1 MRTFLGFV
9 TLALLSGFA
18 QAEDFDYTYVEAG
31 FVSAEFDELGVSV
44 DGDGFG
50 ISGSFAITDRYH
62 LFAEYSSLGFD
73 ALALLGTDFDINQL
87 AVGGG
92 MHHSLSPTIDFVGTL
107 AFVDAEFEVAIP
119 GLGSVGISESGF
131 GIGAGLRGA
140 MGSSFEWEAG
150 IDYVDAGGSG
160 TSLGV
165 DGRYYFTDTFAA
177 GAGVS
182 FDDDVTIFAVGM
194 RVEFGQ

>member
-18 QAEDFDYTYVEAG
+18 QAEDFDYTYAEAG
-31 FVSAEFDELGVSV
+31 YVSAEFDELGVDI
-44 DGDGFG
+44 DGDGFD

-107 AFVDAEFEVAIP
+107 AFVDAEIDATIP
-119 GLGSVGISESGF
+119 GLGSVGTSESGF
-131 GIGAGLRGA
+131 GIGAGLRGK

-160 TSLGV
+160 TSVGV
-165 DGRYYFTDTFAA
+165 DGRYYFTDTIAI
-177 GAGVS
+177 GGGIDL
-182 FDDDVTIFAVGM
+182 DDDVTVFAIGV
-194 RVEFGQ
+194 RAEFGQ

>member
-18 QAEDFDYTYVEAG
+18 QAEDFDYTYAEVG
-31 FVSAEFDELGVSV
+31 FVSAEFDELGVGI

-62 LFAEYSSLGFD
+62 VFAEYSSLGFD

-87 AVGGG
+87 AIGGG

-107 AFVDAEFEVAIP
+107 AFVDAEFDVTIP

-165 DGRYYFTDTFAA
+165 NGRYYFTDTFAI
-177 GAGVS
+177 GGGIDL
-182 FDDDVTIFAVGM
+182 DDDVTVFGIGV

>member
-18 QAEDFDYTYVEAG
+18 QAEDFDYTYAEVG
-31 FVSAEFDELGVSV
+31 FVSAEFEELGVDV

-62 LFAEYSSLGFD
+62 LFAEYSSLSFD
-73 ALALLGTDFDINQL
+73 GLALLGTDFDINQL

-107 AFVDAEFEVAIP
+107 AFVDAEFDVTIP

-140 MGSSFEWEAG
+140 LGSSFEWEAG

-165 DGRYYFTDTFAA
+165 DGRYYFTDTFAI
-177 GAGVS
+177 GGGIDL
-182 FDDDVTIFAVGM
+182 DDDVTVFAIGV
-194 RVEFGQ
+194 RAEFGQ

>member
-18 QAEDFDYTYVEAG
+18 QAEDFDYTYAEAG
-31 FVSAEFDELGVSV
+31 YVSADFDEPGVSI

-62 LFAEYSSLGFD
+62 VFAEYSSLGFD

-87 AVGGG
+87 AVGVG

-160 TSLGV
+160 TSVGV
-165 DGRYYFTDTFAA
+165 DGRYYFTDTFAI
-177 GAGVS
+177 GGGIDL
-182 FDDDVTIFAVGM
+182 DDDVTVFAIGV